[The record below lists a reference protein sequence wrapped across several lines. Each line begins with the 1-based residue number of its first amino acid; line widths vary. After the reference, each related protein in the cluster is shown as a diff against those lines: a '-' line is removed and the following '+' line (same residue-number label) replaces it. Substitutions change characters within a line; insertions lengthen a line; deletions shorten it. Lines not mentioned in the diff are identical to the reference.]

1 MKSINSRILL
11 TPLLPPNTVLLRILQ
26 FPNMC
31 LSSYVKILFLG
42 KRSYSS
48 TTVLVDCSI
57 TSGSFVLGLVIVI
70 GITKL
75 RSNNTVGVSNMISHL
90 AVYHGRTSRRTLNL
104 LNNMQQTVRWN
115 WQGFLTKHYDR
126 ATGKYK
132 YDDWENIL
140 LGSSEPMKGSR
151 SLLQTHLYNEEHV
164 KPKEVKRRTAAKV
177 IYNRQIKRVDDLTKY
192 IKFMKDH
199 PDEFDRGRKK

>member
-1 MKSINSRILL
+1 MSVFVRKNIVSRKEI
-11 TPLLPPNTVLLRILQ
+11 VLEYYCRLR
-26 FPNMC
+26 
-31 LSSYVKILFLG
+31 
-42 KRSYSS
+42 
-48 TTVLVDCSI
+48 I